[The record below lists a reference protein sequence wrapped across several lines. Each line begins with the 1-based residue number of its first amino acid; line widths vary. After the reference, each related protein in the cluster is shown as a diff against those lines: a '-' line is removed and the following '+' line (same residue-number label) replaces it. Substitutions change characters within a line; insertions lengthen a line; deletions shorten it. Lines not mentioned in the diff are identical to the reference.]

1 DAAAARPS
9 SPVFT
14 DRICLLREG
23 NAYNRIHACAV
34 ETMRIFTGPQDSGWR
49 ALLPRRRA
57 FAGRELDKRRAGT
70 LRARLRWHNGAVE
83 AELQD
88 EGDRVLES
96 RLYRIQDLVNYARHR
111 NAPQTAVWPPK
122 ALEGWNRYYLL
133 RYDD

>member
-1 DAAAARPS
+1 
-9 SPVFT
+9 
-14 DRICLLREG
+14 
-23 NAYNRIHACAV
+23 
-34 ETMRIFTGPQDSGWR
+34 M
-49 ALLPRRRA
+49 
-57 FAGRELDKRRAGT
+57 
-70 LRARLRWHNGAVE
+70 E

-133 RYDD
+133 RYDDGNALPLAVQALEMNAALRTWRFAAHAARPGLLAGGRGNGRAAVRI